1 MIRKILFTFLI
12 LSLSFFVKLES
23 FAVSIPV
30 ENIFVDIDTDYK
42 YYNELQTLYDKW
54 MIFPDGDGKFAPYD
68 LLNRDQFVGIAS
80 EVSCKR
86 CIQPNTD
93 VEFLNKYTTN
103 PFFDISDG
111 NKYFYC
117 ISDAKENNFVNG
129 YDPSFTCDDGTFQSW
144 EKPFC
149 ADNTIILEEAL
160 AVILRMSGI
169 LTNAEAD
176 AIRQEIADGNITADL
191 ADDVSPKNLDGS
203 VYSFYPDFMR
213 ALEYELIDYD
223 INGNQIVY
231 HLIEK
236 VDNKLRPKQSVT
248 KEEFLR
254 IAYVALKANSCI
266 EREDNSLALKMNIL
280 DKVCTSTQENCSFSD
295 IKDPNNIYDFT
306 PETWGICEQG
316 IREPDG
322 YIWRFYNLDTG
333 TEIKKYGEY
342 IDNHE
347 FLSDGKRKVFLRVI
361 DNCGNTSEV
370 HNTIVVWGSNLKVSL
385 KANPIIG
392 NGPLNVDF
400 TGVASFGTTPYNYD
414 WIFWDTNKWFG
425 RLINNIYTGTWLY
438 EVLLSVTD
446 ADWNTWDA
454 TALVKVLENQC
465 GKDSDNDG
473 INDCDDLCPVIEWVS
488 ENSGCPVLEVK
499 CDNNDDCTTGYSCEK
514 QSLWIWVCLPIA
526 QEQGCIY
533 GGGSV
538 VFWNAIIN
546 SCPSN
551 IFLDF
556 KSSLRK
562 CDKVFPAI
570 VSPDSATIYSKWSIF
585 EIK

>member
-1 MIRKILFTFLI
+1 MIKKIFFTFLI
-12 LSLSFFVKLES
+12 LLLGFFIKPEI
-23 FAVSIPV
+23 FADSIPV
-30 ENIFVDIDTDYK
+30 ENVFVDIDTDYK
-42 YYNELQTLYDKW
+42 YYKELQTLYDKW
-54 MIFPDGDGKFAPYD
+54 MIFPDSEWKFAPYD

-93 VEFLNKYTTN
+93 IEFLSKYTEK
-103 PFFDISDG
+103 PFFDIPDT

-117 ISDAKENNFVNG
+117 VSDAKENSFVNG
-129 YDPSFTCDDGTFQSW
+129 YDASFTCDDGTFQAW

-149 ADNTIILEEAL
+149 ANNTIILEEAL

-169 LTNAEAD
+169 LSNQEAD
-176 AIRQEIADGNITADL
+176 AIRQDIADGNITEDL

-203 VYSFYPDFMR
+203 VYSFYPDFMK
-213 ALEYELIDYD
+213 ALEYELIEYD
-223 INGNQIVY
+223 IEGNQIVY

-236 VDNKLRPKQSVT
+236 VDNKLRPKKSVT

-266 EREDNSLALKMNIL
+266 ERQENNLALKMDIL
-280 DKVCTSTQENCSFSD
+280 DRVCTSEEENCDLSD
-295 IKDPNNIYDFT
+295 LKDPNNIYDLR
-306 PETWGICEQG
+306 PEVWGVCEQG
-316 IREPDG
+316 IRDPDG
-322 YIWRFYNLDTG
+322 YIWRFYNLDSG
-333 TEIKKYGEY
+333 VEIKKYWEF

-370 HNTIVVWGSNLKVSL
+370 HNTIIIWWSDLKVSL
-385 KANPIIG
+385 RAQPIIG

-400 TGVASFGTTPYNYD
+400 TWVATFGTTPYNYN
-414 WIFWDTNKWFG
+414 WYFWDTNKWYG
-425 RLINNIYTGTWLY
+425 RIVNNIYGNTGLY
-438 EVLLSVTD
+438 EVLLAVKD
-446 ADWNTWDA
+446 AADNTGEA
-454 TALVKVLENQC
+454 TAIIKVLENQC
-465 GKDSDNDG
+465 DKDYDG
-473 INDCDDLCPVIEWVS
+473 DGFNDCADLCPVIEWVA
-488 ENSGCPVLEVK
+488 ENSGCPILEIK
-499 CDNNDDCTTGYSCEK
+499 CESSDDCREGYSCEK
-514 QSLWIWVCLPIA
+514 QDLWVLVCLPIA
-526 QEQGCIY
+526 LESSCLY
-533 GGGSV
+533 DGGSV
-538 VFWNAIIN
+538 LFWNAIIN

-570 VSPDSATIYSKWSIF
+570 VSPDDTSIYSKWGVF
-585 EIK
+585 EIE